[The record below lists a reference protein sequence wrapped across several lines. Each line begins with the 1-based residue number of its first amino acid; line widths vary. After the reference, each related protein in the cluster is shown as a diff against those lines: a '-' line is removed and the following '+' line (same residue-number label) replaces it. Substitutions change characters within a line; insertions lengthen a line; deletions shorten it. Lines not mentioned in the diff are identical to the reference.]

1 MEQIVCPI
9 DPRLSCGD
17 ANQFIARCCP
27 RNLIIPYEYTVPLAV
42 EINSSGE
49 QVVDSHFSHV
59 LALHELITVKQKS
72 EPLTLPMKRLEP
84 IALDR
89 SSKYI
94 DGKLDPKVRCI
105 LLYFV
110 GFLHSSRL
118 VVV

>member
-27 RNLIIPYEYTVPLAV
+27 RNLIIPYEYTVPPTA
-42 EINSSGE
+42 EINSSSSE
-49 QVVDSHFSHV
+49 QAVDSHFSHV
-59 LALHELITVKQKS
+59 LALHELITVKQKT

-94 DGKLDPKVRCI
+94 DGKLDPKVRKDALC
-105 LLYFV
+105 LA
-110 GFLHSSRL
+110 
-118 VVV
+118 